1 MTIEAYEKLV
11 QELLA
16 VSSDMGI
23 YPAAVKGLGDERDY
37 EQRDGY
43 KNGWNACV
51 MEYGQ
56 KISDVLRKAGE
67 PWSEPER
74 LFAASGEYYIF
85 VREDDGWSVFLNDT
99 WYYACADGEEIPPCE
114 YEKVADLFRRFGEA
128 GVLYWVYKRRGHL
141 PQIPRYRRRIEAVD
155 SVIVAEQQEAERKK
169 VG

>member
-1 MTIEAYEKLV
+1 MTIEDYEKLI
-11 QELLA
+11 QELEA

-23 YPAAVKGLGDERDY
+23 YPQAMKGFGDERDY

-56 KISDVLRKAGE
+56 KISEVLRKAGE

-99 WYYACADGEEIPPCE
+99 WYYACADLEPIPPCD

-128 GVLYWVYKRRGHL
+128 GVHYWVSVQRGYD
-141 PQIPRYRRRIEAVD
+141 PQIPRYERRVKAVRD
-155 SVIVAEQQEAERKK
+155 LIAAEEEERKNSR
-169 VG
+169 